1 MTEEL
6 NGPGSHTGLPEPRL
20 SEPDHLLPPFVG
32 AEYNSNTH
40 RAEFCI
46 WAPLRSRL
54 LLETGADGILH
65 TMRRDEDGYHRC
77 EVEGCK
83 AGQTY
88 SLVTEDGRRL
98 PDPASRFQ
106 PAGVHG
112 PSALIDTSAFGMR
125 NSNYIAPRL
134 REYVIYEL
142 HVGTFTPEGTF
153 AAAARQLARLA
164 ELGITAVEILPVAA
178 FAGERNW
185 GYDGVQP
192 YAVQACYGGPEGLAS
207 FVDAAHALGIAVVL
221 DVVYN
226 HLGPEGNYLREFGPY
241 FTDAYR
247 TPWGEAI
254 NFDGPDSDE
263 VRAYFIRNALFWM
276 QRYDIDALRLDA
288 VHAIY
293 DTGARPFLAEL
304 QAAVENAFGSD
315 DSADRSAGG
324 AADPSAGG
332 AAAKRPRYLIAE
344 SDMNDSRLVRRR
356 EEWGYGLAGHWA
368 DDFHHAVH
376 VLLTGERRG
385 YYTDFGGLEQLE
397 RSLFQAYN
405 LSGGYSTHRRR
416 RHGNSP
422 EGVPAQ
428 RFVVCIQNH
437 DQVGNR
443 MFGERLSQLVSPE
456 QYRFATSLL
465 LMSPYVPLLFMGE
478 EYGETRPFCF
488 FVDHGDEALREATR
502 EGRKREF
509 AEFYE
514 GVEPPD
520 PFAVSTFNDSVLDI
534 SAAERQPGK
543 AVLELYKKLLQIR
556 RESGGARVVERIEVA
571 LPLLAY
577 KRGPFVVLANCG
589 EREVGLTLAQLGL
602 KTAHARVCTWMHE
615 ERLAEQLGAGTAH
628 GNSSGGPSL
637 QLPGWGVVVL
647 EANEAVQAHGD
658 H

>member
-1 MTEEL
+1 MSEEHHAA
-6 NGPGSHTGLPEPRL
+6 GGRGGLPSPSL
-20 SEPDHLLPPFVG
+20 AEPDHLLPPFVG
-32 AEYNSNTH
+32 VEYNSNTH

-46 WAPLRSRL
+46 WAPLQSQL
-54 LLETGADGILH
+54 LLETGDDGVLH

-77 EVEGCK
+77 EVDGCE

-88 SLVTEDGRRL
+88 FLLTEDGRRL

-106 PAGVHG
+106 PVGVHG
-112 PSALIDTSAFGMR
+112 PSALVDTRSFGLQ
-125 NSNYIAPRL
+125 NTDYIAPRL
-134 REYVIYEL
+134 HEYVIYEL

-153 AAAARQLARLA
+153 AAAAGQLPRLA
-164 ELGITAVEILPVAA
+164 ELGITAVEIMPVAA

-192 YAVQACYGGPEGLAS
+192 YAVQASYGGPEGLAG
-207 FVDAAHALGIAVVL
+207 FVDAAHGLGIAVVL

-263 VRAYFIRNALFWM
+263 VRAYFIRNALFWLD
-276 QRYDIDALRLDA
+276 RYDIDALRLDA

-304 QAAVENAFGSD
+304 QAAVDEAFGPDASMGSEE
-315 DSADRSAGG
+315 SAPR
-324 AADPSAGG
+324 
-332 AAAKRPRYLIAE
+332 RPRYLIAE

-356 EEWGYGLAGHWA
+356 EESGYGLAGHWA

-385 YYTDFGGLEQLE
+385 YYADFGGLEQLE
-397 RSLFQAYN
+397 RALFQAYN
-405 LSGGYSTHRRR
+405 LSGGYSTHRKR

-422 EGVPAQ
+422 EGVPAE

-443 MFGERLSQLVSPE
+443 MFGERLSQLVTPE
-456 QYRFATSLL
+456 QYRFALSLL

-478 EYGETRPFCF
+478 EYAETRPFFF
-488 FVDHGDEALREATR
+488 FVNHGDEALLEATR

-509 AEFYE
+509 AEFYD

-520 PFAVSTFNDSVLDI
+520 PVAESTFNDSVLDV
-534 SAAERQPGK
+534 SAADRQPGK
-543 AVLELYKKLLQIR
+543 AVLELYRELLRIR
-556 RESGGARVVERIEVA
+556 RESGGARVVTRIEVG
-571 LPLLAY
+571 LPLIAY
-577 KRGPFVVLANCG
+577 KRGPFVVCANCG
-589 EREVGLTLAQLGL
+589 EHEVELALAKLEL
-602 KTAHARVCTWMHE
+602 KISRARVCTWADE
-615 ERLAEQLGAGTAH
+615 QKLTEQLGAGTTH
-628 GNSSGGPSL
+628 GDTGEPSVR
-637 QLPGWGVVVL
+637 LPGWGVVVF
-647 EANEAVQAHGD
+647 EVDEAV
-658 H
+658 

>member
-1 MTEEL
+1 MSEEL
-6 NGPGSHTGLPEPRL
+6 NASGSTEGLPAPSL
-20 SEPDHLLPPFVG
+20 SEPEHPLPPFVG
-32 AEYNSNTH
+32 AEYNSQAR
-40 RAEFCI
+40 RAEFCV

-54 LLETGADGILH
+54 LLETGEDRLLY
-65 TMRRDEDGYHRC
+65 TMQRDDDGYHRC
-77 EVEGCK
+77 VVEGCEP
-83 AGQTY
+83 GQSY
-88 SLVTEDGRRL
+88 ALLTEDGRRL

-106 PAGVHG
+106 PDGVHG
-112 PSALIDTSAFGMR
+112 PSALVDTRAFAMR
-125 NSNYIAPRL
+125 NTDYIAPHL
-134 REYVIYEL
+134 HDYVIYEL

-153 AAAARQLARLA
+153 AAAAQQLPRLA

-207 FVDAAHALGIAVVL
+207 FVDAAHGLGLAVVL

-263 VRAYFIRNALFWM
+263 VRAYFIRNALFWLG
-276 QRYDIDALRLDA
+276 RYDIDALRLDA

-304 QAAVENAFGSD
+304 QAAVEEAFGPD
-315 DSADRSAGG
+315 APMDSETTAPR
-324 AADPSAGG
+324 
-332 AAAKRPRYLIAE
+332 RPRYLIAE

-356 EEWGYGLAGHWA
+356 DEGGYGLAGHWA

-385 YYTDFGGLEQLE
+385 YYADFGGLEQLE
-397 RSLFQAYN
+397 RAMFQAYN
-405 LSGGYSTHRRR
+405 LSGGYSVQRRR

-422 EGVPAQ
+422 QGVPTE

-443 MFGERLSQLVSPE
+443 MFGERLSQLVTPE
-456 QYRFATSLL
+456 QYRFALSLL
-465 LMSPYVPLLFMGE
+465 LLSPYVPLLFMGE
-478 EYGETRPFCF
+478 EYGETRPFYF
-488 FVDHGDEALREATR
+488 FVDHGDEALLEATR

-509 AEFYE
+509 AEFYD

-520 PFAVSTFNDSVLDI
+520 PVAKSTFNDSVLDI

-543 AVLELYKKLLQIR
+543 AVLALYRELLGIR
-556 RESGGARVVERIEVA
+556 RASGGARVVERVEVA
-571 LPLLAY
+571 LPVIAY
-577 KRGPFVVLANCG
+577 RRGGFVVVANCG
-589 EREVGLTLAQLGL
+589 EDEVTRDLPQLPVERS
-602 KTAHARVCTWMHE
+602 HVRVCTWMG
-615 ERLAEQLGAGTAH
+615 EQELSEQIRAGS
-628 GNSSGGPSL
+628 SSGPGVR
-637 QLPGWGVVVL
+637 LPGWGVVVL
-647 EANEAVQAHGD
+647 ELDEGD
-658 H
+658 